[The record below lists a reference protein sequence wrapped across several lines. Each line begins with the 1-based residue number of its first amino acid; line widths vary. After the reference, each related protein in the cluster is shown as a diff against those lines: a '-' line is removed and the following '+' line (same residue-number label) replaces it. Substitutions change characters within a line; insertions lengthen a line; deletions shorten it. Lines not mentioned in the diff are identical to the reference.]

1 MVAEVSLGSIFD
13 AFSVPATVRPPGAD
27 SIETSGVWVSSSTDG
42 APSGFGVQRREAR
55 DVFALR
61 RDEVPEIKRGTVI
74 VAPPYGST
82 VLQRWRVDGFEVI
95 EADCLRVVVV
105 PDPQAEPPEP
115 TSWIQGGW
123 IQ

>member
-1 MVAEVSLGSIFD
+1 MAFEVDLDPIFD

-27 SIETSGVWVSSSTDG
+27 SIETSGVWVTSTTEGRPGYGDL
-42 APSGFGVQRREAR
+42 QRREMVR
-55 DVFALR
+55 VLALKR
-61 RDEVPEIKRGTVI
+61 AEVPSVPKGTAI
-74 VAPPYGST
+74 LAPETADGD
-82 VLQRWRVDGFEVI
+82 VLRWRVDGFEVV

-105 PDPQAEPPEP
+105 PDPQEEPPVP